1 MKQRKSKY
9 LVFIIVAM
17 IAAVVIVTIGN
28 TLKRGEPTLLQGVV
42 MVREYKVASKIPGRI
57 KQVYVSEGERV
68 DSGVLLYSLATP
80 ELDSKLAQ
88 ASAAKQAAQA
98 LDREVLS
105 GARRQQIDAL
115 YNLWQ
120 RAKAGRELAEK
131 QYNRC
136 VKLSEKGVITAQ
148 QLDEATANFEAMK
161 ASESAAYAEY
171 SLAKAGATKNQ
182 KSAAAAQVEMAQG
195 AVAEVESY
203 ISDSH
208 IFAPTAGEISTIAY
222 YAGEIVGS
230 GFPVMTL
237 LDLDD
242 IWVEFNIKESL
253 LPQITIG
260 KTLHAYIPALDKA
273 IPLIVSHIAA
283 QADFAIWSVTREDG
297 SFDIRTFVVK
307 MRPAKDADAKALRAG
322 MSAIIRL

>member
-1 MKQRKSKY
+1 M
-9 LVFIIVAM
+9 LIT
-17 IAAVVIVTIGN
+17 AVVIVTIGE
-28 TLKRGEPTLLQGVV
+28 TLKQKVPTVLQGVV

-57 KQVYVSEGERV
+57 KHIYVTEGERV

-105 GARRQQIDAL
+105 GARKQQIDAL

-131 QYNRC
+131 QYNRSI
-136 VKLSEKGVITAQ
+136 KLSEKGVVTAQ

-171 SLAKAGATKNQ
+171 SLALVGATKNQ

-208 IFAPTAGEISTIAY
+208 VFAPTAGEISTIAY

-237 LDLDD
+237 LDLED
-242 IWVEFNIKESL
+242 IWVEFNIKEDL
-253 LPQITIG
+253 LPQITMG
-260 KTLHAYIPALDKA
+260 KELNAYIPALDKA
-273 IPLIVSHIAA
+273 IPLVVSHIAA
-283 QADFAIWSVTREDG
+283 QADFAIWSATREEG

-307 MRPAKDADAKALRAG
+307 MRAKKVTDSQALRAG

>member
-1 MKQRKSKY
+1 M
-9 LVFIIVAM
+9 FIIVAM

-57 KQVYVSEGERV
+57 KQVYVSEGEKV

-98 LDREVLS
+98 LDKEVLS

-131 QYNRC
+131 QYNRSI
-136 VKLSEKGVITAQ
+136 KLSEKGVITAQ

-222 YAGEIVGS
+222 YAGEIIGS

-283 QADFAIWSVTREDG
+283 QADFAIWSTTREDG

-307 MRPAKDADAKALRAG
+307 MRTAKDADAKALRAG